1 MNVCFKS
8 YTNVSEGLMN
18 PLNIG

>member
-18 PLNIG
+18 LLNIG